1 MFGKRRER
9 DCATCA
15 IAVRSASDITRTS
28 LPVVT
33 HRVNQASGASVWTA
47 ITQRQPKARKA
58 TDRGRVARSPRVG
71 ACVAP
76 LRAGGG
82 RYAACRSGAFVRAY
96 RIPQFRQLLGVVD
109 ADRARGGLPPGGG
122 LWNFPHRSFR
132 PTRVDV
138 LVRSSAPGKVTP
150 RSLAW
155 IGRRSTPGS
164 RTVRAEPPRPDEG
177 RPRDEPRRNT
187 HCRSTTGAG

>member
-1 MFGKRRER
+1 
-9 DCATCA
+9 
-15 IAVRSASDITRTS
+15 
-28 LPVVT
+28 
-33 HRVNQASGASVWTA
+33 VNQASGASVWTA

-164 RTVRAEPPRPDEG
+164 RTVRAEPPAPTKDDHGMSPVETPIAGARPAPADPQLVTREVLLSKITAQDRG
-177 RPRDEPRRNT
+177 SHSRCPRWT
-187 HCRSTTGAG
+187 AGP